1 MGIYTAV
8 LIFFLTMV
16 CGLEARPVSWTQ
28 GSTMMI
34 YSNNM
39 KNSVYYHYSPTYNYS
54 FGLELLEDKVFDTSY
69 AYLRATRLLNRRNT
83 KNSQRNLYFR
93 SGVSSKQWASYFF
106 GLQGDWETRRLFV
119 GFKMDQVE
127 SDSTDYFDQAYQLG
141 VAPYLGDFGDLHTWL
156 MIKAKKNSV
165 TSEWSVFP
173 LLRLFKRDVML
184 ELGYNNKTSW
194 DAHLMYRF

>member
-1 MGIYTAV
+1 M
-8 LIFFLTMV
+8 
-16 CGLEARPVSWTQ
+16 
-28 GSTMMI
+28 
-34 YSNNM
+34 
-39 KNSVYYHYSPTYNYS
+39 
-54 FGLELLEDKVFDTSY
+54 
-69 AYLRATRLLNRRNT
+69 
-83 KNSQRNLYFR
+83 
-93 SGVSSKQWASYFF
+93 
-106 GLQGDWETRRLFV
+106 FV